1 MLRAWVIAVVVTCGA
16 SRVSAEPDA
25 KQVAL
30 KKFSEA
36 DKAYKRGEFENAAK
50 LLRDAYDLYPEPIL
64 LYNLARALEGMGDT
78 EGAIL
83 NYERFLDNAKTVED
97 RGAIERR
104 LATLK
109 EQLAAKEQASKPK
122 PPDQP
127 PVVVPP
133 PIVVPPPHRE
143 PVQVDAPSS
152 SLPPVATI
160 ALGGLAI
167 GAGAYIGRLSRNE
180 HDLAVSDPVQLEA
193 QQHQDRARS
202 YATTANITMAA
213 GGAVV
218 LGGLIWEIIVLRSH
232 HRDSHVSLV
241 PHAGGLGLAWEWP

>member
-64 LYNLARALEGMGDT
+64 LYNLARALEGLGDT

-83 NYERFLDNAKTVED
+83 NYERFLDSAKTVED

-104 LATLK
+104 LVTLK
-109 EQLAAKEQASKPK
+109 EQLAAKEQAAKPK
-122 PPDQP
+122 PPEP
-127 PVVVPP
+127 PVIAPP
-133 PIVVPPPHRE
+133 PPPPQPPPHRE
-143 PVQVDAPSS
+143 PTAMPRPSS

-160 ALGGLAI
+160 VLGGLAI
-167 GAGAYIGRLSRNE
+167 GSGAYIGRLSRNE

-202 YATTANITMAA
+202 YATTANITMAV

-218 LGGLIWEIIVLRSH
+218 LGGLIWEIVVLRGH
-232 HRDSHVSLV
+232 ARDQHVSVV
-241 PHAGGLGLAWEWP
+241 PHPGGLGLVWEWP